1 MTRDFGSPG
10 IEPDEPTASLQ
21 LSPTRGERV
30 FGEAA
35 ARLSGAAAMLLGWRP
50 DEFWN
55 ATPAELAAV
64 LAALMP
70 DADAPAA
77 LTHDEL
83 RRRFPVE

>member
-1 MTRDFGSPG
+1 MMRDLGSPG
-10 IEPDEPTASLQ
+10 IEPDEPTPSLQ
-21 LSPTRGERV
+21 LSPGRGEKV

-70 DADAPAA
+70 DADAPDA
-77 LTHDEL
+77 LMIDEL
-83 RRRFPVE
+83 RRRFPDE

>member
-30 FGEAA
+30 FGVAA

-70 DADAPAA
+70 DADAPDA
-77 LTHDEL
+77 LTIDEL
-83 RRRFPVE
+83 RRRFPDE